1 MNLSLFYLDLLLG
14 NVLLL
19 VQLSA
24 AVQIGKEMGNNLHF
38 QVKQRIKKK
47 KLSHSIHL
55 SFVREQNDFI
65 VYMFKSSNLQP
76 LHFQFP
82 TFSTGHHLANI
93 SSHIITDI
101 WTSEHT
107 AQPSYGWRAFMR
119 IHATHLY
126 IHLITLIKMGEQ
138 N

>member
-1 MNLSLFYLDLLLG
+1 MFYSWY
-14 NVLLL
+14 NK
-19 VQLSA
+19 VQRCKSGRKWAIICIFRSNKGL
-24 AVQIGKEMGNNLHF
+24 
-38 QVKQRIKKK
+38 RKK
-47 KLSHSIHL
+47 KLSHSTVICQ
-55 SFVREQNDFI
+55 RTKRFI
-65 VYMFKSSNLQP
+65 VYMFKSSSLQP